1 MNARAPL
8 RTLVIGCGNIAG
20 GFDAGRNPEAL
31 PFSHAGALR
40 RSAGFDL
47 VACVEPDTVR
57 RDAFMAHWNV
67 AAGYAS
73 MLEIGADERFDVIC
87 VCSPTA
93 FHSEHVADALH
104 LKPRLLFCEKPVA
117 SSLED
122 AEALV
127 VRCEESGVLLAI
139 NYTRRWA
146 PDVVRL
152 RDEIAAG
159 EWGAV
164 RSVCGTYNKGILNNG
179 GHLIDLLHF
188 LFGTELELIFASAP
202 TWDFGQDD
210 PTVSAMLTMKDGT
223 PVHLVT
229 ANAGDYALFEVQ
241 IITSVG
247 VVTMTDGGIG
257 WQLRKV
263 VDSPHFKG
271 YRSLGPVE
279 QRAGEYAFAM
289 MNAFAN
295 IESALTCGAALA
307 STGRSALEAQRL
319 CEKIKT
325 SAIAGGKRMSV

>member
-20 GFDAGRNPEAL
+20 GFDAGRSPDTL
-31 PFSHAGALR
+31 PYSHAGALT

-47 VACVEPDTVR
+47 AACVEPDTAR
-57 RDAFMAHWNV
+57 REAFMAHWHV

-73 MLEIGADERFDVIC
+73 MSEIGADERFDVIS

-93 FHSEHVADALH
+93 LHSEHIANALH

-117 SSLED
+117 PSLED

-127 VRCEESGVLLAI
+127 SRCEESGVLLAI

-159 EWGAV
+159 QWGAV

-188 LFGTELELIFASAP
+188 LFGTELELISAGAP
-202 TWDFGQDD
+202 TWDFWKDD
-210 PTVSAMLTMKDGT
+210 PTVPAMLTMKDGT

-229 ANAGDYALFEVQ
+229 ANAGDYALFEMQ
-241 IITSVG
+241 IITSFG
-247 VVTMTDGGIG
+247 VVTMTDGGTG

-271 YRSLGPVE
+271 YRSLDPIE

-289 MNAFAN
+289 TNAFAN
-295 IESALTCGAALA
+295 IEAALTYGTALA

-319 CEKIKT
+319 CEKIKI
-325 SAIAGGKRMSV
+325 SAIAGRERISA